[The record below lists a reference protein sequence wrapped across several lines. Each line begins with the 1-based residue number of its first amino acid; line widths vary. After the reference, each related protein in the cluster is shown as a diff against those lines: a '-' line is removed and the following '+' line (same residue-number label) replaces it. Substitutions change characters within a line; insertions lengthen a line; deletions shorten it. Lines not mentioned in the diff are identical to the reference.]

1 MSTRIMSCIAAAL
14 AVAGIIATQT
24 SAQQRGRGAAA
35 PAARQI
41 IDDLVLGN
49 RILAHEGI
57 LDGLGHISVR
67 SEQNPER
74 FYLSRDLAPAL
85 VTAADLVEYD
95 LDAKSM
101 ETPVRQGYQE
111 RFIHALIYKARPDV
125 MSVVHAHT
133 PSVLPFTDSSVTLRP
148 MYHMAS
154 FLLPAVPM
162 YEIRRVD
169 GAFGM
174 LVNSIET
181 GSALATTL
189 GDKSVALLRGHGAV
203 IVGPNIPEAVSRAI
217 FLDVNARAQSQALA
231 LGGTV
236 TYLTQEDVA
245 GPPAPAPAGRG
256 RGAAAPAP
264 APAPPPATPVVT
276 TYPRSWPYWKERA
289 MGK

>member
-1 MSTRIMSCIAAAL
+1 MTTRTISCIAVAL
-14 AVAGIIATQT
+14 AVAGIIATDA

-49 RILAHEGI
+49 RILATEGI

-67 SEQNPER
+67 SETNPNR

-95 LDAKSM
+95 LDATSM

-148 MYHMAS
+148 MYHMAA

-162 YEIRRVD
+162 YEIRRVQ
-169 GAFGM
+169 GAYGM

-217 FLDVNARAQSQALA
+217 FLDVNARAQSAAIA

-236 TYLTQEDVA
+236 HYLAEEDVA
-245 GPPAPAPAGRG
+245 RPPAPAPAGRG

-264 APAPPPATPVVT
+264 PAPPATPVVT
-276 TYPRSWPYWKERA
+276 TYPRSWPYWRARA

>member
-1 MSTRIMSCIAAAL
+1 MKLRIIWYVLTVVAL
-14 AVAGIIATQT
+14 AGLFATQT
-24 SAQQRGRGAAA
+24 VAQQRGRGAAA

-49 RILAHEGI
+49 RILVTEGI

-67 SEQNPER
+67 SETNPNR

-95 LDAKSM
+95 LDGKSM

-111 RFIHALIYKARPDV
+111 RFIHALIYKFRPDV

-133 PSVLPFTDSSVTLRP
+133 PSVLPFTDSSVTLRA
-148 MYHMAS
+148 MYHMAA
-154 FLLPAVPM
+154 FLLPAVPI
-162 YEIRRVD
+162 YEIRRVQ
-169 GAFGM
+169 GAYGM

-181 GSALATTL
+181 GGALATTL

-203 IVGPNIPEAVSRAI
+203 IVGPNIPEAVSRS
-217 FLDVNARAQSQALA
+217 FVLDANGRAQLAAIA

-236 TYLTQEDVA
+236 HYLSEEDVAA

-256 RGAAAPAP
+256 RGAGPPAAPPAP
-264 APAPPPATPVVT
+264 AATPVVT
-276 TYPRSWPYWKERA
+276 AYPRSWPYWKARA